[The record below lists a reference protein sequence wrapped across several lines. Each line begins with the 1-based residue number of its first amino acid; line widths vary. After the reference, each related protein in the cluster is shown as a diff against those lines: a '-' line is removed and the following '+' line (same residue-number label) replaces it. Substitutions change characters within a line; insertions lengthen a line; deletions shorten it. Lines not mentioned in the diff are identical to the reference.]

1 MDYSTLAT
9 LSNPGADPS
18 KASGR
23 YDSAN
28 PLAYALWLSKS
39 RMHEESLK
47 NAMPLAAQNAQM
59 QQQKTQEYMAGAPGR
74 MDEISLANMKAKA
87 GVGNFNRDMALKNL
101 EADLQDAEKR
111 AKLADVTQDIAE
123 DSDAYATGD
132 ERLKNQI
139 IQKNTGRKLRNGY
152 VVGTDPKTD
161 DLLFTVAGKARAAD
175 PKLVNK
181 EKVQG
186 LKNEGGLQ
194 IADVKGQ
201 WAQKT
206 AAERNET
213 MLEVQRM
220 KQSADAAKAAGKPPT
235 PEQQLFES
243 VKRMAGGD
251 DAAMYAMWSQYKSSI
266 QQAKIESEI
275 EFLKKY
281 NIKTPDSRPAQ
292 APVIPGGGAP
302 ATAAPATTQPAKPKF
317 EVGKVYTDKNG
328 VKAKFTE
335 KGWEIVKEGR

>member
-1 MDYSTLAT
+1 MDYGTLAQ
-9 LSNPGADPS
+9 LSNPGQNPIAGPGIVDIEAYS
-18 KASGR
+18 KYR
-23 YDSAN
+23 NLAN
-28 PLAYALWLSKS
+28 M
-39 RMHEESLK
+39 RQESLRA
-47 NAMPLAAQNAQM
+47 AMPLAAMDAQK
-59 QQQKTQEYMAGAPGR
+59 QEQATKEYMMGASGR
-74 MDEISLANMKAKA
+74 EDMVNLANMKAKNA
-87 GVGNFNRDMALKNL
+87 PTEYSRDQMTKDLEHALKDT
-101 EADLQDAEKR
+101 DLRKKLTDATE
-111 AKLADVTQDIAE
+111 DVGGE
-123 DSDAYATGD
+123 GDAYVNGD
-132 ERLKNQI
+132 ENTKAAIKAQLK
-139 IQKNTGRKLRNGY
+139 GRRLRNGY
-152 VVGTDPKTD
+152 VMGSNDSQD
-161 DLLFTVAGKARAAD
+161 DQVLTVAGKIRAAD

-201 WAQKT
+201 WSQKT

-292 APVIPGGGAP
+292 APVVPGGGAP
-302 ATAAPATTQPAKPKF
+302 ATSAPATTQPAKPKF